1 MGSLPASPTAAPV
14 APATP
19 QLGMAQDPAAMRKAA
34 AKFESQTL
42 SALLQPAF
50 NAAANDKSAFG
61 GGEAEAQWRPMLV
74 DAYAE
79 AWVRR
84 GGIGLSQSVMGEMLR
99 MQSASGGHPSPAPD
113 SASTGHGAG
122 NTSSTPHNGESV
134 P

>member
-1 MGSLPASPTAAPV
+1 MSTFAASPAV
-14 APATP
+14 APAATIP
-19 QLGMAQDPAAMRKAA
+19 HLGMAQDPVAMRKAA

-50 NAAANDKSAFG
+50 NAAADDKSRFG
-61 GGEAEAQWRPMLV
+61 GGQAEAQWRPMLV

-84 GGIGLSQSVMGEMLR
+84 GGIGLTSSVMGEMLR
-99 MQSASGGHPSPAPD
+99 MQSAAGGNPPATPR
-113 SASTGHGAG
+113 ATPRAG
-122 NTSSTPHNGESV
+122 NASSTPRNGESV